1 MTHCYLYTGKRCKDI
16 VVLRLVQHHT
26 HVRLVDFYD
35 QSIFQKFDDAFLKLP
50 HVSLGQ
56 KGPGSLLC
64 WDFQEPSEDSVLET
78 TDERY
83 RRFALRSSFE
93 NPILCF
99 HDSTGGNLAAEHAAQ
114 IRDELI
120 RFARHDEAMFAAAKS
135 KSKSPTPV
143 TKTIHYATN
152 CSNLMVELKTRYGI
166 VGGRIQTSGNCSTA
180 SINEFRIKHKHVTF
194 SIGNFVSTKMETM
207 TEKGKQDATSSMKT
221 LEDIQIFNKFYQP
234 YYAKLLNRETISHYS
249 SNFLYVVR
257 MLRCSP
263 LGFTTLLSTDEK
275 KKTPAVDQNKAYSTL
290 LCYDMKQ
297 FPVFDEGCE
306 FVQYYGEAD
315 DDYTLYVIEAV
326 EGYEYSVAQRL
337 IMSKQTNLYY
347 GIVLKRAIEAMGEL
361 PFWVRA
367 KCSPVRIVNID
378 FSEDLKSLYEY
389 KSPATVSAEEEET
402 AVATTAATVAAKEAK
417 KAAVRAAKA
426 ADTSMKKN
434 IANCLLGCV
443 DKWQVSRRQCEW
455 FDNEGDANTMLGI
468 LPGGTRIEIPLMK
481 GDGGGGGGGDRGGGV
496 AAFEEAT
503 KAGSEELWIA
513 RHEEYAASI
522 DNIYLNV
529 ISSEEHQFSEG
540 FLPISLLKYQF
551 QRLRVLRSWLSLEQS
566 ETLQPIGVKTDAV
579 FVRRKDGK
587 R

>member
-1 MTHCYLYTGKRCKDI
+1 MTHCRLYTGKRCKDI
-16 VVLRLVQHHT
+16 VVLRLVQHHS
-26 HVRLVDFYD
+26 HVRLVDYNE

-50 HVSLGQ
+50 HVSVGQ
-56 KGPGSLLC
+56 KSPGSLLC
-64 WDFQEPSEDSVLET
+64 WDFDEPVEDFVSET

-83 RRFALRSSFE
+83 RRFALRSSFD
-93 NPILCF
+93 NPLLCL
-99 HDSTGGNLAAEHAAQ
+99 HDPHHGNLAAEHATL

-120 RFARHDEAMFAAAKS
+120 RVALLEEVVLPGKKAKS
-135 KSKSPTPV
+135 KSQSSAKKTPTPV

-194 SIGNFVSTKMETM
+194 SIGNFVSTKMDTM

-234 YYAKLLNRETISHYS
+234 FYAKLLNRETISHYS

-306 FVQYYGEAD
+306 FVQYCGEAD
-315 DDYTLYVIEAV
+315 DDYTLYAIEAV

-337 IMSKQTNLYY
+337 IMSKQTTLYY
-347 GIVLKRAIEAMGEL
+347 GIMLKMAVEVLGEL

-378 FSEDLKSLYEY
+378 FCDDLKSLYEY
-389 KSPATVSAEEEET
+389 KSPATVSAEAE
-402 AVATTAATVAAKEAK
+402 VATAAKTAAAKETAEK
-417 KAAVRAAKA
+417 AVKAAMA

-443 DKWQVSRRQCEW
+443 DKWQMSRRRCEW
-455 FDNEGDANTMLGI
+455 FDNEVDANTMLGI

-481 GDGGGGGGGDRGGGV
+481 GDHGGV
-496 AAFEEAT
+496 AAFEEARL
-503 KAGSEELWIA
+503 AGSEEVWIA
-513 RHEEYAASI
+513 QHEVYAAGLDS
-522 DNIYLNV
+522 IYLNV
-529 ISSEEHQFSEG
+529 ISSQEHQFSEG

-566 ETLQPIGVKTDAV
+566 ATLEPIGVKTDAV